1 MILSDILM
9 AKRVEG
15 YFYIEG
21 YKIKADRVSSPG
33 YGVVVVFEP
42 SKLDKDF
49 SCVLGPGRF
58 AWFPTAKA
66 LEIIT
71 EKLDLSD
78 HLTLDLHEGKG
89 WKTGP
94 RPFSNKLVDLI

>member
-1 MILSDILM
+1 MILSDILI

-15 YFYIEG
+15 YFYVEG
-21 YKIKADRVSSPG
+21 YRIKADRVSSNG
-33 YGVVVVFEP
+33 FGVVVVFEP

-58 AWFPTAKA
+58 AWFPRAKA

-71 EKLDLSD
+71 AKLDLSD
-78 HLTLDLHEGKG
+78 HLTLDLHNGKG
-89 WKTGP
+89 WDSGP
-94 RPFSNKLVDLI
+94 RPFKLADLI